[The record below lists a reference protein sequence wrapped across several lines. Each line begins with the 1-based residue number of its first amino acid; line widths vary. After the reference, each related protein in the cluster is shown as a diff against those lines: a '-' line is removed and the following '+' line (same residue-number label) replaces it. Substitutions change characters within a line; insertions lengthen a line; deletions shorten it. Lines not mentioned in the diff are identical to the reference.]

1 MLHLEERLSLLK
13 EELSKVTAEE
23 LYDELQSYE
32 AVGPVALDYLSE
44 DCVKHINKCFKQY
57 SNKFGDIVTLQV
69 IYVEDAKNNFVSA
82 CNDDHF
88 DTCLAA

>member
-1 MLHLEERLSLLK
+1 MLNLKERLSLLK

-32 AVGPVALDYLSE
+32 AVGPLAYDYLSE
-44 DCVKHINKCFKQY
+44 DYIKHINKCFEAFD
-57 SNKFGDIVTLQV
+57 NKFGDIVTLQV

-82 CNDDHF
+82 CNDDPF